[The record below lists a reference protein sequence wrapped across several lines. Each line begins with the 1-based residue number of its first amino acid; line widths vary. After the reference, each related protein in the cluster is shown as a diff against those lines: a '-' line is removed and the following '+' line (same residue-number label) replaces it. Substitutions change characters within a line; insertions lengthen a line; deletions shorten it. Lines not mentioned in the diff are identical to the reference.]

1 MKNIL
6 LASAALL
13 ISFNAYAVGGTIENG
28 NDVITWDITDGV
40 LTVSGNGSI
49 PTYNQTEISYHN
61 YQTTAPWGEYAS
73 QINSIVVSDGITD
86 IGQYAFN
93 GVGATSVTLGNNVNV
108 IGQYAFAGTN
118 IQDVVVPDS
127 VTNIASGAFSSNANL
142 QSLTI
147 PEDTTFDNYMFDN
160 PSSLT
165 VYCKGNTSICDN
177 HLSAYGISTQA
188 MPQQS
193 QGGNQNQNQG
203 QGSNVSGDQPIS
215 AGGSNHPKHRIYTVQ
230 EAEAVSHDGHNKIMI
245 RFK

>member
-13 ISFNAYAVGGTIENG
+13 ISFNAYAAGGTIESG
-28 NDVITWDITDGV
+28 DDVITWDITDGV
-40 LTVSGNGSI
+40 LTVSGTGAI
-49 PTYNQTEISYHN
+49 PTYEQTEVSYHN

-73 QINSIVVSDGITD
+73 QINSIVVGDGITD
-86 IGQYAFN
+86 IGQNAFN
-93 GVGATSVTLGNNVNV
+93 GVSATTLNLGNNVNV

-118 IQDVVVPDS
+118 IQNVVVPDS
-127 VTNIASGAFSSNANL
+127 VTNIADGAFGSNANL

-147 PEDTTFDNYMFDN
+147 PETTIFDRYMFDN

-165 VYCKGNTSICDN
+165 VYCKGNTALCDE

-188 MPQQS
+188 VPQQT
-193 QGGNQNQNQG
+193 QG
-203 QGSNVSGDQPIS
+203 QGQNQTHGQGGT
-215 AGGSNHPKHRIYTVQ
+215 AGGNHPIAAGSHEHPKHRIYTVP

-245 RFK
+245 RYK